1 MKYIKY
7 IIIIF
12 TLFYDIALP
21 QNILLNKLD
30 EYIKNKFISDISII
44 DSNNILLVSDNNFIK
59 VTPEKIFRYEL
70 YDNSTGPLGN
80 YLQNDSDFKFYY
92 PWWTRIYKI
101 NNDMFLLKH
110 FADTTDITILHILKD
125 SIYYTEI
132 EKKPSRYYMFKDLFT
147 DSSGNIYAYVTFF
160 DNSSSSNNIYDVV
173 YKFSDG
179 LWEEIINLKSKSHR
193 NAIFRYNSEFYLV
206 EIDEINYNKS
216 KASLWKIKDD
226 SLSFIEMIDS
236 TESIDYFNT
245 LFDGENIYLS
255 SKKSKIITYNIPE
268 KTIKKIEIA
277 ESNFYDNTFIIY
289 RNKFY
294 TVCRDKLIKSNFLNN
309 YPLNENIYFR
319 IPIKIKDGLKM
330 IIYQDKI
337 YIIVSS
343 YDFQDIK
350 KNVLHFDLNKLS
362 EIELDSVK

>member
-1 MKYIKY
+1 MKNIKF

-44 DSNNILLVSDNNFIK
+44 DSNNILLVSDDNLIK

-70 YDNSTGPLGN
+70 YNNSTGPLEN
-80 YLQNDSDFKFYY
+80 YLQNDSDFKSYY
-92 PWWTRIYKI
+92 PFWTRIYRF
-101 NNDMFLLKH
+101 NNEIFLLKY
-110 FADTTDITILHILKD
+110 FADTTDITILHILND

-132 EKKPSRYYMFKDLFT
+132 EKKQTRYYMFKDLFA

-160 DNSSSSNNIYDVV
+160 DNASSSNNIFDVV

-179 LWEEIINLKSKSHR
+179 LWEEIINIKSKSDR
-193 NAIFRYNSEFYLV
+193 NAIINYNYGFYLV

-216 KASLWKIKDD
+216 KASFWEIKGD
-226 SLSFIEMIDS
+226 SLSFIEMIDT
-236 TESIDYFNT
+236 TESINYFNT

-255 SKKSKIITYNIPE
+255 NKKSKIIIYNISE

-277 ESNFYDNTFIIY
+277 ESNFYDNAFIIY
-289 RNKFY
+289 RNIFY
-294 TVCRDKLIKSNFLNN
+294 TVCRDKLIKCNFTNN
-309 YPLNENIYFR
+309 YLFTECNYLKVPT
-319 IPIKIKDGLKM
+319 KIKEGLKM

-350 KNVLHFDLNKLS
+350 KNVLHFDLNKLN
-362 EIELDSVK
+362 EIELDSLK